1 MKVNIDQ
8 VKIRK
13 RLRKDIGNLS
23 QLKES
28 MRRRGLINPITINR
42 KYELLAG
49 YRRLQAARE
58 LGWRDIEVTVVS
70 ARTRL
75 EKFEIE
81 TDENIERKNFTI
93 EEMAH
98 IDELRSE
105 LEARGLKK
113 VWYLLRRFFRWIA
126 SLFSRAT
133 RIF

>member
-42 KYELLAG
+42 KFELLAG

-58 LGWRDIEVTVVS
+58 LGWRDIEAMVVS

-81 TDENIERKNFTI
+81 TDENIERKNFTSRGDD
-93 EEMAH
+93 AH
-98 IDELRSE
+98 RRTPEG
-105 LEARGLKK
+105 ARGARVEKGMVYVK
-113 VWYLLRRFFRWIA
+113 ALLPVDRLAF
-126 SLFSRAT
+126 
-133 RIF
+133 